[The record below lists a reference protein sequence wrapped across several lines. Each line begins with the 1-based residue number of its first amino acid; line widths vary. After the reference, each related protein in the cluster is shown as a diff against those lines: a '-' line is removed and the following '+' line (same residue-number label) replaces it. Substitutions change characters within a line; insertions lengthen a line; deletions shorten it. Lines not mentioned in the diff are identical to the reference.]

1 VAANRH
7 GGGALMTTAR
17 RLTRYIRPLIGR
29 DPAEAHRVATPL
41 ELFTDL
47 CFVVAVAQASG
58 GLHHEISAGHVTRAT
73 IGYAMTFFAI
83 FWAWFNFAWF
93 SSAYDNDDVPYRLL
107 TILQI
112 VGSLMLAAGIPR
124 MITEGRTGI
133 GVAGYVVMRIALVIQ
148 WFRVAAGDPPRRRTA
163 LRYAFGIMAVQLGW
177 ICFLFVPTVLVVP
190 WFLVFVALEL
200 CIPPFAESAGQT
212 PWHPHHVAERYGLFF
227 IIMLGE
233 CILSTTV
240 AIQAAMDAGASG
252 SGLLRVVIGGV
263 AIVFSL
269 WWLYFSREDA
279 DILERQN
286 VARNM
291 RWAFGHYF
299 VFGGTAAVGAGLAIR
314 IDYYTHHAEVSG
326 LTAALSLTV
335 PIAVILV
342 SLYLVH
348 IRPHDP
354 GDRTKIAF
362 AVAVV
367 AVLLASFTPAAEIF
381 AGMVCTVLVGICVRS
396 PTAAVDLSE

>member
-1 VAANRH
+1 VAAS
-7 GGGALMTTAR
+7 
-17 RLTRYIRPLIGR
+17 RLSRYIRPLIAR
-29 DPAEAHRVATPL
+29 DPSEEHRVATPL

-47 CFVVAVAQASG
+47 CFVVAVAQASA
-58 GLHHEISAGHVTRAT
+58 GLHHEIGAGHVPRGTV
-73 IGYAMTFFAI
+73 GFAMAFFAI
-83 FWAWFNFAWF
+83 FWAWLNFAWF
-93 SSAYDNDDVPYRLL
+93 SSAYDNDDVLYRLL

-124 MITEGRTGI
+124 MITEGRTGV
-133 GVAGYVVMRIALVIQ
+133 GVEGYVVMRIALVFQ
-148 WFRVAAGDPPRRRTA
+148 WFRVAAGDRPRRRTA
-163 LRYAFGIMAVQLGW
+163 LRYAYGVMAVQVGW
-177 ICFLFVPTVLVVP
+177 ICFLFVPSWLILP
-190 WFLVFVALEL
+190 WFLIFVALEL
-200 CIPPFAESAGQT
+200 CVPPFAEAAGET

-240 AIQAAMDAGASG
+240 AIQGALDAGERG
-252 SGLLRVVIGGV
+252 TGLFRVVIGGV

-279 DILERQN
+279 DVLASQN

-291 RWAFGHYF
+291 GWGFGHYF

-335 PIAVILV
+335 PVAVILI
-342 SLYLVH
+342 SLYIVH

-367 AVLLASFTPAAEIF
+367 AVLLASFTPAPEIF
-381 AGMVCTVLVGICVRS
+381 AGMVCTVLVGICVTS
-396 PTAAVDLSE
+396 ATADVDLSE